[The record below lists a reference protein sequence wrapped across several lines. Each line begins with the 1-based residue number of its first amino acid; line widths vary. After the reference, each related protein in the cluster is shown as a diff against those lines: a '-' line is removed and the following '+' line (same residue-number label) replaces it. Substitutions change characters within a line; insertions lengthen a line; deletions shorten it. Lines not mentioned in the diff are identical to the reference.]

1 MDLKVLERI
10 VLLGLLP
17 QEASYLNFK
26 IVTNLKSELSFSE
39 EEQKELNMVEKEGM
53 VTWDS
58 EKEKE
63 KYITIGEKATDLI
76 IAELKK
82 LDKDGK
88 INSQNSSLYER
99 FVLGK

>member
-1 MDLKVLERI
+1 MELKVLERI

-26 IVTNLKSELSFSE
+26 IVTTLKAELSFSE

-63 KYITIGEKATDLI
+63 KYINIGEKATDLI